1 MIPMRKVSAAALIAA
16 LVAVSAAQAA
26 TTATMVQGTKT
37 DLIPVASLADMVG
50 SWTPGDVNFLE
61 KAKSV
66 KVYDARSLYP
76 SADQTRIS
84 TAQASKSM
92 QLGKFHDAIRADGSL
107 KAWFDQNKI
116 DINRVVAVADPNGQ
130 PEIFLY

>member
-1 MIPMRKVSAAALIAA
+1 MIPMRKVSAAALVAA

-37 DLIPVASLADMVG
+37 DLVPVANLADMVG
-50 SWTPGDVNFLE
+50 SWTQGDVNFLE

-66 KVYDARSLYP
+66 KVYDTKSLYP
-76 SADQTRIS
+76 TTDQSRIS
-84 TAQASKSM
+84 SAEASKM
-92 QLGKFHDAIRADGSL
+92 TQLGKFHDAIRADSSL

-116 DINRVVAVADPNGQ
+116 DINRVIAVADPNGQ